1 METKVR
7 YLVDT
12 NIWLERLLDQDNSAI
27 VSKFLDTIPLDQ
39 IFISDFALHSIGVI
53 LSRLKKLDI
62 LDKFVNDIFFNGL
75 IEQLSL
81 GSHNF
86 ADVIV
91 NIGKYKLDFDDAYQ
105 LTISQK
111 YDLTIVT
118 FDKDFN
124 IDGINKMTPDEI
136 IEKLEIMV
144 LTNIIIAAYRLSI
157 IHPQL
162 LLSPVFSNSF

>member
-1 METKVR
+1 MEKKIR

-12 NIWLERLLDQDNSAI
+12 NIWLERLLDQDKSEI

-53 LSRLKKLDI
+53 ISKLKKLEI
-62 LDKFVNDIFFNGL
+62 LDKFVNDLFFNGL
-75 IEQLSL
+75 IEPISL
-81 GSHNF
+81 DPHDFVDIIS
-86 ADVIV
+86 
-91 NIGKYKLDFDDAYQ
+91 NIEKYEIDFDDAYQ

-124 IDGINKMTPDEI
+124 IEGIKKMTPEEI
-136 IEKLEIMV
+136 L
-144 LTNIIIAAYRLSI
+144 
-157 IHPQL
+157 
-162 LLSPVFSNSF
+162 